1 MPARDPKIVKAYKDG
16 LITKGQYDKLSEGM
30 LLGIIKKKTGK
41 GGTKKGEVRKT
52 ARRAYEPQA
61 SRPQGKKKKE
71 CSCPHNDKKKTAG
84 VKEVRKKIG
93 KEKGK
98 VGRPRAGTKVKVEK

>member
-1 MPARDPKIVKAYKDG
+1 MPSRDPKIVKAYKDG
-16 LITKGQYDKLSEGM
+16 IISKGQYDKLGEGM

-52 ARRAYEPQA
+52 ARRAYEP
-61 SRPQGKKKKE
+61 KKKSE
-71 CSCPHNDKKKTAG
+71 G

>member
-1 MPARDPKIVKAYKDG
+1 MPSRDPKIVKAYKDG
-16 LITKGQYDKLSEGM
+16 LITKGQYDKLGEGM
-30 LLGIIKKKTGK
+30 LLGIIKKKTGVAK
-41 GGTKKGEVRKT
+41 RGGTNKGEVRKT

-71 CSCPHNDKKKTAG
+71 CTCPHNDKG